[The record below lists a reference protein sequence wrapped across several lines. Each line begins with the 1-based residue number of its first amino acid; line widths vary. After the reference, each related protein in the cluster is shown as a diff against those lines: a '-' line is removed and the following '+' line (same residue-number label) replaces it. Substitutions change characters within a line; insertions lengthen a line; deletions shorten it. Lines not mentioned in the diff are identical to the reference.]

1 MHQDIV
7 EGMGSDGYSANIETE
22 GEETPDEAVDG
33 ELERFQEQVE
43 WATMGRVG
51 EWADGGVEA
60 GLRSGFS
67 APDWVR
73 SGDGGMIP
81 PLRAETMT
89 FVGDVLPELE
99 RVSSVV
105 ERWV

>member
-7 EGMGSDGYSANIETE
+7 EGMGSDGYLANIETE
-22 GEETPDEAVDG
+22 GEEAPDEAVDG

-43 WATMGRVG
+43 LATLGRVG
-51 EWADGGVEA
+51 EWADGEAEA
-60 GLRSGFS
+60 GLRSNFGGS
-67 APDWVR
+67 DWVR
-73 SGDGGMIP
+73 SGDGGMTP